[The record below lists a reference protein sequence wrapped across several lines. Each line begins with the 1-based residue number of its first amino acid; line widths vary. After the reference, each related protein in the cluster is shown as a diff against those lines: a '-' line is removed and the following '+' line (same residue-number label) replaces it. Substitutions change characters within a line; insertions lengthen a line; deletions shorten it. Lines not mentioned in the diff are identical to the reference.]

1 MTWVAEFSATQF
13 FWKFTVNRYSEATQ
27 ALESAFMAV
36 IPKSKKNKA
45 PSKTE
50 WALALEKFNTQAREV
65 RVQYRL
71 GLIGRALVA
80 YRLQPRLLAAGYGPD
95 VVRQILFSM
104 VLHAF
109 VG

>member
-1 MTWVAEFSATQF
+1 LLSFQQPNF
-13 FWKFTVNRYSEATQ
+13 FWEFTVNRYTEATL

-36 IPKSKKNKA
+36 IPKPKKNKA
-45 PSKTE
+45 PSKPE
-50 WALALEKFNTQAREV
+50 WALALEKFNVKAREV
-65 RVQYRL
+65 RSQYRL
-71 GLIGRALVA
+71 GLLGRAVVA
-80 YRLQPRLLAAGYGPD
+80 YRLQPRLIAVGYTPD

>member
-1 MTWVAEFSATQF
+1 MVS
-13 FWKFTVNRYSEATQ
+13 RYTLATQ
-27 ALESAFMAV
+27 ALENAFLAAV
-36 IPKSKKNKA
+36 PKPKKNKT
-45 PSKTE
+45 PNQE
-50 WALALEKFNTQAREV
+50 DWVQALEKFNENARKV

-71 GLIGRALVA
+71 GLIGRAVVA
-80 YRLQPRLLAAGYGPD
+80 YRLQPRLLAAGCSPD

>member
-1 MTWVAEFSATQF
+1 MS
-13 FWKFTVNRYSEATQ
+13 RYSEATQ

-36 IPKSKKNKA
+36 IPKPKKNKA
-45 PSKTE
+45 PSKAE
-50 WALALEKFNTQAREV
+50 WTQALEQFNTQARGV
-65 RVQYRL
+65 RERYHL
-71 GLIGRALVA
+71 GLWGRAAVA
-80 YRLQPRLLAAGYGPD
+80 YRLQPRLIAAGYAPD

>member
-1 MTWVAEFSATQF
+1 M
-13 FWKFTVNRYSEATQ
+13 KRYSEATQ

-36 IPKSKKNKA
+36 VPKSKKNKA
-45 PSKTE
+45 PGKAE
-50 WALALEKFNTQAREV
+50 WALAMEQFNGRAREV
-65 RVQYRL
+65 RDRYSL
-71 GLIGRALVA
+71 GLLGRAVVA
-80 YRLQPRLLAAGYGPD
+80 YRLQPRLIAAGYAPD

>member
-1 MTWVAEFSATQF
+1 VS
-13 FWKFTVNRYSEATQ
+13 RYSEATL
-27 ALESAFMAV
+27 ALESAFLAV
-36 IPKSKKNKA
+36 IPKAKKNKA
-45 PSKTE
+45 PSKAD
-50 WALALEKFNTQAREV
+50 WALALEQFNVRAREV

-71 GLIGRALVA
+71 GLIGRAVVA
-80 YRLQPRLLAAGYGPD
+80 YRLQPRLIATGCGPE

>member
-1 MTWVAEFSATQF
+1 MG
-13 FWKFTVNRYSEATQ
+13 RYANATQ
-27 ALESAFMAV
+27 ALESAFLAV
-36 IPKSKKNKA
+36 IPKSRNNKA
-45 PSKTE
+45 PSKAE
-50 WALALEKFNTQAREV
+50 WARALESFNAMAREI

-71 GLIGRALVA
+71 GLIGRAIVA
-80 YRLQPRLLAAGYGPD
+80 YRLQPRLLAAGCSPD

>member
-1 MTWVAEFSATQF
+1 MVS
-13 FWKFTVNRYSEATQ
+13 RYSEATQ

-36 IPKSKKNKA
+36 IPKPKKNKA

-50 WALALEKFNTQAREV
+50 WALALEQFNTQARNV
-65 RVQYRL
+65 RTQYHL
-71 GLIGRALVA
+71 GLLGRAVVA
-80 YRLQPRLLAAGYGPD
+80 YRLQPRLLAAGYTPD